1 MWSDD
6 EDDLDLPSLGEDWED
21 VLKPNRTYTVT
32 LMVDFKGS
40 EIRNDAQLLRKLEM
54 FKPEVKFK
62 DVKVIWRRGIAK
74 YLVALDTHY
83 FLELINH
90 EEYGEFPNNH
100 EVVVKSYKYNNSEDG
115 KIDDDQDSPLKKMV
129 SNAANNDDEFRM
141 VVTMR
146 RGPNP
151 SDAPVRGMKTFR
163 ILSDKKEITNICK
176 HFKIPKEEVRAVA
189 RATPS
194 VPTLEI
200 ELNTKVVDILD
211 ELELEPIKVY
221 EPTNDLY
228 NEPELWAHLRVN
240 KKEAFKWI
248 TIEGIG
254 QRASMDEVCHK
265 LSYMGRILE
274 RPVENTWKIGDG
286 EDDYLK
292 DIKNGDISV
301 KMKLDFEVN
310 YLITGM
316 TAYMVNYQ
324 GQAKQCGFCFSWKH
338 SRVSECPKRNQGAGR
353 EELLRSY
360 YECWKKEVG
369 YVKRPDLDVTA
380 KEPRKNI
387 GEKEKEE
394 KEDETGSEKD
404 ILEYEEEEEDDVV
417 KVGGDDENDGEVE
430 VVLVE
435 AGPEEKEKE
444 ERGEDDR
451 EEEREEAEETKDKQK
466 DVEAGK
472 VEKKKEEAAE
482 SEPKE
487 NDGEGKTPTAKP
499 GLRSTSSL
507 PKATLKANATKTKM
521 SLELENLE
529 KKQNVK
535 ERRLSFSQRPGP
547 AAEKKANNEE
557 DKDGDKIEA
566 NNKRKADSPMSNDQ
580 KITGSG
586 RKKHAKEVVEEL
598 ARQTKETDA
607 NMKKL
612 NKMKNEREKKIG
624 RSDSMNKKK
633 TEKADETAKNM
644 DKDDKGTKQDND
656 DKAQK

>member
-40 EIRNDAQLLRKLEM
+40 EIRNDAQLVRKLEM

-316 TAYMVNYQ
+316 TAYKVNYQ
-324 GQAKQCGFCFSWKH
+324 GQAKQCGFCFSWRH
-338 SRVSECPKRNQGAGR
+338 SRVSECPRRNQGAGR
-353 EELLRSY
+353 EELLRNY
-360 YECWKKEVG
+360 YESWKKEVG
-369 YVKRPDLDVTA
+369 YKKRLDLDVTA
-380 KEPRKNI
+380 NEPRKNI
-387 GEKEKEE
+387 DEKEKEE
-394 KEDETGSEKD
+394 EEDETGSEKD
-404 ILEYEEEEEDDVV
+404 WKKEVNYRKRPVLDVTLKEPVKTMSENEKEEESGENEFLEEKDGEDKWTKEMEDEEYDSVGNREEQEEEDEDVREEV
-417 KVGGDDENDGEVE
+417 DEVGGGHCEGEDADDDDEDGEEEKSSCSGATAVDLVE
-430 VVLVE
+430 VTDDVSNV
-435 AGPEEKEKE
+435 GVN
-444 ERGEDDR
+444 GEDVTVERDYSEGVQRMEMYQQEMEGSRLDR
-451 EEEREEAEETKDKQK
+451 
-466 DVEAGK
+466 AG
-472 VEKKKEEAAE
+472 
-482 SEPKE
+482 
-487 NDGEGKTPTAKP
+487 
-499 GLRSTSSL
+499 
-507 PKATLKANATKTKM
+507 
-521 SLELENLE
+521 
-529 KKQNVK
+529 
-535 ERRLSFSQRPGP
+535 
-547 AAEKKANNEE
+547 
-557 DKDGDKIEA
+557 
-566 NNKRKADSPMSNDQ
+566 
-580 KITGSG
+580 
-586 RKKHAKEVVEEL
+586 
-598 ARQTKETDA
+598 
-607 NMKKL
+607 
-612 NKMKNEREKKIG
+612 IG
-624 RSDSMNKKK
+624 
-633 TEKADETAKNM
+633 
-644 DKDDKGTKQDND
+644 
-656 DKAQK
+656 